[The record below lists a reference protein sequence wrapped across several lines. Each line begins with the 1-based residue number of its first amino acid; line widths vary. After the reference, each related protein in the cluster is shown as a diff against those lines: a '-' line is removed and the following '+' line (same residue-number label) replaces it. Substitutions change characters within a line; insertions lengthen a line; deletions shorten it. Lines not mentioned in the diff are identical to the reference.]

1 MAKVK
6 VTVSIPQELY
16 EEAKKTKRKLSHL
29 VSEAL
34 REYLKRE
41 RIRRAKSS
49 FGAWKG
55 FEGEST
61 QFVRMLRESDERL
74 KDLGID

>member
-6 VTVSIPQELY
+6 VTVSIPEEIY
-16 EEAKKTKRKLSHL
+16 NEAKRTNRKLSHL

-34 REYLKRE
+34 EEYLRRE
-41 RIRRAKSS
+41 RIRKARCS

-55 FEGEST
+55 VEGEST
-61 QFVRMLRESDERL
+61 QLVRKLRERDERL
-74 KDLGID
+74 KDLGVD

>member
-34 REYLKRE
+34 REYFKRE
-41 RIRRAKSS
+41 RIRRAKNS
-49 FGAWKG
+49 FGAWKD

>member
-6 VTVSIPQELY
+6 VTISIPEEIY
-16 EEAKKTKRKLSHL
+16 NEAKRTNRKLSHL

-34 REYLKRE
+34 EEYLRRE
-41 RIRRAKSS
+41 RIRKAKRS
-49 FGAWKG
+49 FGAWRG

-61 QFVRMLRESDERL
+61 QFVRKLREEDERL
-74 KDLGID
+74 QDLGLD

>member
-6 VTVSIPQELY
+6 VTVSIPEEIY
-16 EEAKKTKRKLSHL
+16 NEAKKTNRKLSHL
-29 VSEAL
+29 VSDAL
-34 REYLKRE
+34 EEYLRRE
-41 RIRRAKSS
+41 RIRRARRS

-61 QFVRMLRESDERL
+61 RFVRKLRERDERL
-74 KDLGID
+74 KDLGVD